1 MQPLAPD
8 ATTTKREDL
17 VSTVERSS
25 PLTVTALVCTSGR
38 GDSVV
43 ETVQSILRPDS
54 PCCELI
60 VVDQSDDD
68 RTQNALEPFR
78 HDSRLRYLRTETKG
92 KGVALNIGLEE
103 AKGDIIAITDDDCKV
118 DATWPLGLAEVLREH
133 PQVAVVYGN
142 VLADE
147 YDKTKGYIP
156 AYIVG
161 HETLCRN
168 IWHKLKARGIGAN
181 MAVRREV
188 IRQIGGFDP
197 ELGPG
202 GKFFACVDGDITVRS
217 LLAGYQVYE
226 TTRSTVQHYGFRTWE
241 QSRKLTHNA
250 FYGIGAAYVKPLRC
264 GRFDVIPLLLYE
276 FLRYALFPS
285 ITATLTFQRPTNWHR
300 VFSLLRGV
308 VNGWRTP
315 MDCEAMRYRPAV
327 SGQRP
332 ATQDKSIQK

>member
-8 ATTTKREDL
+8 ATTEQRIEKTSTKEPDC
-17 VSTVERSS
+17 

-60 VVDQSDDD
+60 IIDQSDDE
-68 RTQNALEPFR
+68 RTAHALEPFQ
-78 HDSRLRYLRTETKG
+78 DDPRLRYIHTQTKG
-92 KGVALNIGLEE
+92 KGVALNLGMEE
-103 AKGDIIAITDDDCKV
+103 ARGEIIAITDDDCKV
-118 DATWPLGLAEVLREH
+118 DETWPLGLAEIFREH
-133 PQVAVVYGN
+133 PQVGVVYGN
-142 VLADE
+142 VIAVE
-147 YDKTKGYIP
+147 YDKEKGYIP
-156 AYIVG
+156 AYQVR

-181 MAVRREV
+181 MAVRRDV
-188 IRQIGGFDP
+188 VQKLGGFDP

-202 GKFFACVDGDITVRS
+202 GKFFACVDGDITVRC
-217 LLAGYQVYE
+217 LLGGYHVFE
-226 TTRSTVQHYGFRTWE
+226 TTRSTVLHYGFRTWE

-250 FYGIGAAYVKPLRC
+250 FIGIGAAYIKPLRC
-264 GRFDVIPLLLYE
+264 GRFEVVPLLLYE

-285 ITATLTFQRPTNWHR
+285 ITATLTFQRPTNWQR

-315 MDCEAMRYRPAV
+315 MDCDAIRYRT
-327 SGQRP
+327 G
-332 ATQDKSIQK
+332 TQESKPR